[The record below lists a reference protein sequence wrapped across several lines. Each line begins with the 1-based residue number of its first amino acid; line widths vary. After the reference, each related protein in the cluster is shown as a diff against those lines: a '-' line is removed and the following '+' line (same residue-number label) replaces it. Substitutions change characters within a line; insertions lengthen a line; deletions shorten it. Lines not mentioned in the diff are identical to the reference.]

1 MASISGITVA
11 VVCIEI
17 EQEKFIEFGCYLYRA
32 SLAIMELLTAESSPA
47 NAIQILQTLSKSVD
61 LAKDVMKRCQEG
73 TEPISDNELRS
84 IIAQLEEVIKHMGDC
99 LSLIPSSSF
108 GDQKYAEVAIR
119 SLSNE
124 MRNAKFGIS
133 QTLAKTYKLDT
144 YEVSLEKQLKE
155 QELPTEKDLYP
166 VSVEVSADNPQFLN
180 MPSMMEACKSTSS
193 EIARK
198 HGKMRSS
205 STKLPQVDQYIEPL
219 YETFF
224 CPLTQKIMDD
234 PVTIETGVTYER
246 KAITEWFEKFK
257 NSGKII
263 CPTTGKKLVSTNLN
277 TNIALKCTIEEWRER
292 NESASIKVAK
302 AALSLASSESMVL
315 EAIKDLQSI
324 CQRKQYNRIEVL
336 SVGILPLLLKFI
348 EYKDRDVRCA
358 ALELLRL
365 LAEEDDDCKVLALY
379 LFPEF
384 HLEKRLKNNTVLW
397 NLSLMLRY
405 TYVFQNYENKNDNL
419 RGDSVVS
426 LSYRQRRPIK
436 ELSSVTDI
444 QYFLGS
450 IVIFFGPLSTIIN
463 QSLAI
468 TSNSYNQNLPK
479 QALTF
484 TLLVLALC
492 YFYVILYVL
501 AYKYMRLLKNDL
513 RRASKT
519 ISLRDM
525 LHWWLFCAGNN
536 FQNNGYFNSNQDAV
550 K

>member
-99 LSLIPSSSF
+99 LSLIPSPTF

-180 MPSMMEACKSTSS
+180 MPSMTEACKSNSS

-397 NLSLMLRY
+397 NLSLMLTY

-419 RGDSVVS
+419 RGDSLVS

-525 LHWWLFCAGNN
+525 LHWRLFCAGNN